1 MLLLQTSRFATHV
14 NHRQC
19 NDYTSE
25 RSLQAFITEAMQG
38 GLGATAAGG
47 DTDMER
53 ILRAVRVSLA
63 SCDITLVEEQV
74 ANFGGRRARGG
85 NVFGNSKNRKD
96 IVMYTSSPPAGRQG
110 RVRRLA
116 DIGAGG
122 NHRDELEDL
131 ISRCTSTRPTA
142 RVLMV
147 VEMKAKRTGADEL
160 QAPHR
165 ITQSLPPHT
174 RPAMKSTP
182 TPESKMNS
190 SCLRVQSQLMR
201 YAYQMREQ
209 DLLVVPLVIGF
220 LMVPNP
226 PHPLGLSMHAW
237 WLGH

>member
-53 ILRAVRVSLA
+53 ILREVRLSLVG
-63 SCDITLVEEQV
+63 CDITLVEEQV
-74 ANFGGRRARGG
+74 ANFNGGARGG
-85 NVFGNSKNRKD
+85 NAFGNSKNRKD

-131 ISRCTSTRPTA
+131 IKRCTSTRPTA

>member
-1 MLLLQTSRFATHV
+1 
-14 NHRQC
+14 
-19 NDYTSE
+19 
-25 RSLQAFITEAMQG
+25 MQG

-53 ILRAVRVSLA
+53 ILREVRVSLV

-74 ANFGGRRARGG
+74 ANFNGARSG
-85 NVFGNSKNRKD
+85 NAFGNSKNRKD

-116 DIGAGG
+116 DIGASGH
-122 NHRDELEDL
+122 HRDELEDL
-131 ISRCTSTRPTA
+131 IKRCTSTRPTA

-147 VEMKAKRTGADEL
+147 VEMKAKKTGADEL
-160 QAPHR
+160 
-165 ITQSLPPHT
+165 
-174 RPAMKSTP
+174 
-182 TPESKMNS
+182 
-190 SCLRVQSQLMR
+190 QSQLMR

-226 PHPLGLSMHAW
+226 PHPLALSMHAW